1 MKRQLYKAMLGAAL
15 VLVGTGAGAET
26 FRCDHADG
34 RITFQGMPCPLGSL
48 AETDPPPAVAKPA
61 PPPVIVPAAKPAA
74 VGAAPQP
81 AITERPAPAPVRAAA
96 APAAPA
102 APAAAP
108 VDEGFIKP
116 TRRKREVLEITAQLE
131 RCRADAPGFAEKS
144 GAVQVAWNRRHAG
157 VISEYASLVAAKVR
171 ASRRGEATLP
181 VRACTD
187 EWLLQVEALAQAPDA
202 RFSTVEKTWQ
212 VFMGALMT
220 GDRATALNCLAGK
233 AGTRWKD
240 RVQRMSDDDL
250 RRIAATIRALKV
262 QWGDD
267 YEKEGVIA
275 DTDNR
280 VVGIAFRN
288 LNEEWKITDWGGAA
302 VPLAAP

>member
-1 MKRQLYKAMLGAAL
+1 MKRQLYKAVLGASL
-15 VLVGTGAGAET
+15 VLVGTGAWAET

-34 RITFQGMPCPLGSL
+34 RITFQGVPCPLGGM
-48 AETDPPPAVAKPA
+48 AEADPPPAPVVK
-61 PPPVIVPAAKPAA
+61 PPPAAIARPVP
-74 VGAAPQP
+74 VTAAPQAAP
-81 AITERPAPAPVRAAA
+81 REPPAPAPARAA
-96 APAAPA
+96 APAQA
-102 APAAAP
+102 AG
-108 VDEGFIKP
+108 DEGFIKP
-116 TRRKREVLEITAQLE
+116 TRRKREVLDITAQLE

-144 GAVQVAWNRRHAG
+144 AAVHVAWSRRHAG
-157 VISEYASLVAAKVR
+157 VISEYASLIGAKVR

-187 EWLLQVEALAQAPDA
+187 EWLQQVEALAQMPDA

-220 GDRATALNCLAGK
+220 GDRTTALNCLAGQ
-233 AGTRWKD
+233 ANTRWKA
-240 RVQRMSDDDL
+240 RVERLSDDDL
-250 RRIAATIRALKV
+250 RRIAATIKALKV

-280 VVGIAFRN
+280 TVGIAFRN

-302 VPLAAP
+302 VPVATP